1 MTVARAGAAAVT
13 YGNKIYVIG
22 GVDGRIFLSSVEMAE
37 VSENGSLSP
46 WRIVS
51 RMPLSRGFTS
61 AVVFKNRIYVVGG
74 GNGAYGK
81 NLLKN
86 IVSAPIFPDGQLGD
100 WRIETEELLIPRRCS
115 KLFIHQDS
123 LYTLGGFGGTLL
135 NNVEV
140 AKFNINGE
148 IDEWSLLD
156 NTLTRPR
163 YVNSIS
169 KVGDYIFVIGGHH
182 ETKGVGIKSVEFTSL
197 QSEPLSWASTH
208 SLNQGRYAFSSI
220 SYNKSVYALG
230 GISGNEYLNS
240 VEKLNISHGL
250 EKAAWQESTKLP
262 MKMANFMTIL
272 VNNKLYI
279 LGGSTRQTYQQ
290 SVWYSGFDSNGE
302 IGYWGTQ
309 TQRNETLMSHNQ
321 NDQEV
326 ELHNSGV
333 VVDRI
338 DTESYSY
345 MLVNTGIKLIWLAA
359 PSNVIQKDTKIRFSE
374 GVFMSNF
381 YSKSLRKNFEAILFV
396 GTVEKE

>member
-1 MTVARAGAAAVT
+1 MTIARAGAAVVT

-37 VSENGSLSP
+37 VGENGSLSP

-51 RMPLSRGFTS
+51 RMPISRGFSS
-61 AVVFKNRIYVVGG
+61 AAVFKKRVYVVGG
-74 GNGAYGK
+74 GNGPYGK
-81 NLLKN
+81 NLLRN
-86 IVSAPIFPDGQLGD
+86 IVSAPILPSGQLGD
-100 WRIETEELLIPRRCS
+100 WRIETEELLLPRRCS
-115 KLFIHQDS
+115 KLFVHQDS
-123 LYTLGGFGGTLL
+123 LYALGGFGGSLL
-135 NNVEV
+135 DNVEV
-140 AKFNINGE
+140 AKINVNGE
-148 IDEWSLLD
+148 LGEWSLLD

-169 KVGDYIFVIGGHH
+169 KVGGYVFVIGGHH
-182 ETKGVGIKSVEFTSL
+182 ETKGVGIDSVEFTSL
-197 QSEPLSWASTH
+197 RSKPLSWDATH

-220 SYNKSVYALG
+220 SYNDSVYALG

-240 VEKLNISHGL
+240 VEELNISNGL
-250 EKAAWQESTKLP
+250 EEASWQVSTKLP

-272 VNNKLYI
+272 VNKKLYI

-290 SVWYSGFDSNGE
+290 SVWYSGFNSNGE

-309 TQRNETLMSHNQ
+309 IERNEVLKSYNKS
-321 NDQEV
+321 DQEV

-359 PSNVIQKDTKIRFSE
+359 PSNAIKKDTKIRFSE

-396 GTVEKE
+396 GAVKEE